1 MYRFLFSARWL
12 GWFVLVCVLAAACV
26 SLGLWQM
33 DRREASLADT
43 ARIENNYDADPVP
56 YTEAEQYFDTYDEG
70 AEWLPVRLEGTYDSE
85 SQRIVRNRPLKGR
98 PGYEVLVPL
107 KLDDGSSVAVNRGW
121 LPIGD
126 DEAGRP
132 DSIPAAPEGRVTV
145 VGRIKAAE
153 PTLARTAPE
162 GQLPSIDLGAFAKQ
176 LDYPLHQGAYAL
188 MSSEDPRADVV
199 PETAPR
205 PEVDEG
211 LHLSYGLQ
219 WYGFA
224 LMMFLGLGYAARQEA
239 LNRYYDGIEDEDDE
253 LDDDEVIAAHPAPSR
268 RRPPRRKKRGPTGEE
283 EEDAI
288 LDAQGF

>member
-26 SLGLWQM
+26 GLGQWQM
-33 DRREASLADT
+33 DRRTASLADT
-43 ARIENNYDADPVP
+43 DRIESNYDAAPVP
-56 YTEAEQYFDTYDEG
+56 YDEAKDYFDTYDE
-70 AEWLPVRLEGTYDSE
+70 AVEWLPVKLEGTYDSSE
-85 SQRIVRNRPLKGR
+85 QRIIRNRPLKGR

-107 KLDDGSSVAVNRGW
+107 KLDDGTSVAVNRGW

-132 DSIPAAPEGRVTV
+132 DSIPAAPEGRVSV
-145 VGRIKAAE
+145 VARIKAAE
-153 PTLARTAPE
+153 PTLTRSAPE
-162 GQLPSIDLGAFAKQ
+162 GQLPSIDLGAFAEQ
-176 LDYPLHQGAYAL
+176 LDYPLHQGSYGL
-188 MSSEDPRADVV
+188 MASEDPGPAVV
-199 PETAPR
+199 PESAPR
-205 PEVDEG
+205 PEVDDG

-224 LMMFLGLGYAARQEA
+224 LMMFIGLGYAARQEA
-239 LNRYYDGIEDEDDE
+239 LNRYYEGIDDEDEE
-253 LDDDEVIAAHPAPSR
+253 DDDEIIAAHPAPSR
-268 RRPPRRKKRGPTGEE
+268 RRPPRRRKRGPTGEE

>member
-1 MYRFLFSARWL
+1 MYRFLLSARWL
-12 GWFVLVCVLAAACV
+12 GWFVLVCILAAACV
-26 SLGLWQM
+26 GLGLWQM
-33 DRREASLADT
+33 DRRADSLADSE
-43 ARIENNYDADPVP
+43 RIESNYDAAPVP
-56 YTEAEQYFDTYDEG
+56 YSDASRYFDSFDES
-70 AEWLPVRLEGTYDSE
+70 AEWKPVTLIGTYDSAE
-85 SQRIVRNRPLKGR
+85 QRIVRNRPLKGR

-107 KLDDGSSVAVNRGW
+107 KLDDGTAVAVNRGW

-132 DSIPAAPEGRVTV
+132 DTIPAAPEGRVTV
-145 VGRIKAAE
+145 VARIKPAE
-153 PTLARTAPE
+153 PALTRSAPE
-162 GQLPSIDLGAFAKQ
+162 GQLPSIDLAAFAEQ
-176 LDYPLHQGAYAL
+176 LDYPLHQGSYGL
-188 MSSEDPRADVV
+188 MASEDPSTAVV
-199 PETAPR
+199 PEAAPR

-239 LNRYYDGIEDEDDE
+239 LNRYYDGVEEDEEDDE
-253 LDDDEVIAAHPAPSR
+253 DEIIAANPAPSR
-268 RRPPRRKKRGPTGEE
+268 RRPPRKKRGPTGEE